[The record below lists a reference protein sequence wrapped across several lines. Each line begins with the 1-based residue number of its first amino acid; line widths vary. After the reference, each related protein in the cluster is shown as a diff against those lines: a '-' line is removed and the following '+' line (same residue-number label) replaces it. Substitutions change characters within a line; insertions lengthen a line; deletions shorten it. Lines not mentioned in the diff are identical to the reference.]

1 MLNIIYADCYK
12 WAFYAECHYAEC
24 CYAEC
29 RGAHAAGLHI
39 LPGVESVGIH
49 GGDGGSQEAEF
60 LYHLLHDLFPEF
72 LPVGKEVQETVLE
85 PLNVE
90 PSAVVLVRLVGLVL
104 VSVVPDGAADSDSQ
118 PGKRKRS

>member
-1 MLNIIYADCYK
+1 MLIVTNEP
-12 WAFYAECHYAEC
+12 FMLCHYAEC
-24 CYAEC
+24 WYAEC
-29 RGAHAAGLHI
+29 RGSHAPGLHI

-60 LYHLLHDLFPEF
+60 LNHLLHDLFPE
-72 LPVGKEVQETVLE
+72 LLAVWEEVKETVLE

-104 VSVVPDGAADSDSQ
+104 VRVVPDGAADSDTQS
-118 PGKRKRS
+118 GKRKRS